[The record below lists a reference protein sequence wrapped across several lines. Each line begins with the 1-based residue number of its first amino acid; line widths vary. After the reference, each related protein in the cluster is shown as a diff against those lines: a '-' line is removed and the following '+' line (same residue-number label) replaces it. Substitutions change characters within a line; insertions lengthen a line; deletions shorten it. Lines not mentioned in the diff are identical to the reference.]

1 LESFRQTCSDTTWSG
16 LSIVVML
23 RESQRRA
30 GRGEGSSWKVTLAD
44 EVEHDTMPFLVT
56 SALELTDEKNAEVME
71 AIKVFSK

>member
-1 LESFRQTCSDTTWSG
+1 MMENLQFH
-16 LSIVVML
+16 VVTFECKKDSKAFLKAM
-23 RESQRRA
+23 EA
-30 GRGEGSSWKVTLAD
+30 F